1 MNTYK
6 IISMEN
12 KLIAICLA
20 FLISACGMA
29 QKGNNNIVITVDVE
43 QVPEMGFV
51 ISYLRVNMKNIEFDE
66 HGHGECV
73 FEGVEAMYL
82 TLHNGFAER
91 RMIYAEKG
99 DRINLAFDGKSMEK
113 TLVINGGQKPILDY
127 LHQTEIQWPK
137 DEMYKLE
144 FQEYLDYLHQMTDS
158 NLMVLNAHKAELK
171 PVSKKFMKLEEF
183 RIRCS
188 MAIMLLQYQKGHM
201 WATKNKDYEPG
212 EEYYTELRKWMI
224 EDPELAD
231 LYEYRVIMNE
241 GAATIANHQEKYTT
255 LYQKTLGQIRYMI
268 SNFKNERVKQYLI
281 NILACQY
288 IDINGIRKTDELNE
302 LYHKHVTDSDLTE
315 KYNRIYTEW
324 EALAPG
330 KPLPVFTALDTTGR
344 IYSLKDFQGKKV
356 CLYICQAI
364 YPCQKEFPY
373 LDSLQTIF
381 KEYNIELVCLD
392 IDVNKENWP
401 KIFRQPGSLSATHL
415 YLGSDREYL
424 RSIRYQYVSM
434 LQFILLDEK
443 GNIIELHLP
452 YPSSGRLADF
462 LNRKLN
468 LSTK

>member
-1 MNTYK
+1 MKNVF
-6 IISMEN
+6 IV
-12 KLIAICLA
+12 ICLS

-29 QKGNNNIVITVDVE
+29 QKEENNIILTVDVK
-43 QVPEMGFV
+43 QIPEMGFV
-51 ISYLRVNMKNIEFDE
+51 ISYLRENMKSIEFDE
-66 HGHGECV
+66 NGHGEFV
-73 FEGVEAMYL
+73 LEGVEAMYL

-113 TLVINGGQKPILDY
+113 TLVITGGQKPILDY
-127 LHQTEIQWPK
+127 LHQTEIQWPEDK
-137 DEMYKLE
+137 MYKLD
-144 FQEYLDYLHQMTDS
+144 FPEYMLYLQQKTDS
-158 NLMVLNAHKAELK
+158 NLMVLNSHKAELE
-171 PVSKKFMKLEEF
+171 PISKKFMKLEEY

-188 MAIMLLQYQKGHM
+188 MAIMLLQYQKGHI
-201 WATKNKDYEPG
+201 WATKNNDYEPG

-224 EDPELAD
+224 EDPDLVD
-231 LYEYRVIMNE
+231 LYEYRVLMNE
-241 GAATIANHQEKYTT
+241 GAATIVNHQEKYTT

-268 SNFKNERVKQYLI
+268 LNFKNDRVKQYLI

-302 LYHKHVTDSDLTE
+302 LYHKHVTDSDLTK
-315 KYNRIYTEW
+315 KYDRIYAEW

-330 KPLPVFTALDTTGR
+330 KPLPVFTALDTIGR
-344 IYSLKDFQGKKV
+344 TYSLKDFQGKKV

-392 IDVNKENWP
+392 IDVNKENWH
-401 KIFRQPGSLSATHL
+401 KIFRQSGSLSATHL

-424 RSIRYQYVSM
+424 RSIRYRSTSM
-434 LQFILLDEK
+434 LHFILLDEK
-443 GNIIELHLP
+443 GNIIEWRLP
-452 YPSSGRLADF
+452 NPSSGRLADF

-468 LSTK
+468 SSIK